1 MGKQMKKKIFLH
13 IGTHKTGTTSFQQLI
28 RKNAQDLKAQNIYVP
43 PIGKLTS
50 TIGNF
55 QMYSGG
61 LHMISSA
68 FKGETSFN
76 VVDAYL
82 EAFEI
87 SGCDY
92 ACISSE
98 GFDKLNIFEIQNL
111 SRKFS
116 NYDLNILLVLR
127 HPLALAKSLF
137 CSRGAVGKADNT
149 SFLSSILNNRRILK
163 YSSIINDYSSI
174 GKIKVIKYEDC
185 ENINVELLKSI
196 NAVDN
201 SIKGTQSR
209 VRQSL
214 ASHVAI
220 ANRQIFSALGLS
232 QATYL
237 KTIYPYLLE
246 FADNQEK
253 SDPVGYFSQSSI
265 SPFPVDKQKIFMQE
279 WVEMVYK
286 IDCPVMQEDRW
297 ASWRKNNFLGEY
309 TKPETVNQFKEKF
322 FDWLFSEQLSKKDF
336 SI

>member
-1 MGKQMKKKIFLH
+1 MEKQMKKKIFLH

-28 RKNAQDLKAQNIYVP
+28 RKNAQDLKGQNIYVP
-43 PIGKLTS
+43 PIGKIRS
-50 TIGNF
+50 TLGDF

-68 FKGETSFN
+68 FKGETSFD

-82 EAFEI
+82 EAFEL
-87 SGCDY
+87 SGCTS

-98 GFDKLNIFEIQNL
+98 GFDKLNLYEIQNL
-111 SRKFS
+111 YRKFS
-116 NYDLNILLVLR
+116 DYELNILLVLR
-127 HPLALAKSLF
+127 HPLTLAKSLF

-149 SFLSSILNNRRILK
+149 SFLSSILKNRRILK
-163 YSSIINDYSSI
+163 YSSIINEYSSI

-185 ENINVELLKSI
+185 GNINLELLKSI

-201 SIKGTQSR
+201 SIKGSQSR

-232 QATYL
+232 QTTYL

-246 FADNQEK
+246 FADTQEK
-253 SDPVGYFSQSSI
+253 TNSIEYFSQSLV
-265 SPFPVDKQKIFMQE
+265 SPFPVDKQKQFMRE
-279 WVEMVYK
+279 WIEMVFEV
-286 IDCPVMQEDRW
+286 DCPVMLEDRW
-297 ASWRKNNFLGEY
+297 ASWRENNFVAEY
-309 TKPETVNQFKEKF
+309 VKPEIVNQFKEKF
-322 FDWLFSEQLSKKDF
+322 FDWLFSEQLSKKNF

>member
-1 MGKQMKKKIFLH
+1 MKKKIFLH

-28 RKNAQDLKAQNIYVP
+28 RKNAHDLKAQNIYVP
-43 PIGKLTS
+43 PLGK
-50 TIGNF
+50 GKF
-55 QMYSGG
+55 QMHSGG
-61 LHMISSA
+61 LHLISSA
-68 FKGETSFN
+68 FKGETSLD

-82 EAFEI
+82 EAFEL
-87 SGCDY
+87 SGCAC

-98 GFDKLNIFEIQNL
+98 GFDKLNIYEIQNV

-116 NYDLNILLVLR
+116 EYELSILLVLR

-149 SFLSSILNNRRILK
+149 SFLSSILNSRRILM

-174 GKIKVIKYEDC
+174 GNIKVIKYEDC
-185 ENINVELLKSI
+185 ANINLELLRSI

-201 SIKGTQSR
+201 SIKGSQTR
-209 VRQSL
+209 IRQSL

-232 QATYL
+232 QATYF

-253 SDPVGYFSQSSI
+253 SDSIGYSSQLSI
-265 SPFPVDKQKIFMQE
+265 SPFPVEKQKQFMQE

-297 ASWRKNNFLGEY
+297 TPWRENNFVSEY
-309 TKPETVNQFKEKF
+309 VKPEVVNQFKEKF
-322 FDWLFSEQLSKKDF
+322 FDWLFSEQLSKKNF
-336 SI
+336 SL